1 MFLKVLLNRISDWV
15 EEKQKNHSMVFD
27 PTKVGTDDAIF
38 LVRQIIVKVKENK
51 IALHFNFIDFKA
63 VF

>member
-27 PTKVGTDDAIF
+27 PTNVQMM
-38 LVRQIIVKVKENK
+38 LYS
-51 IALHFNFIDFKA
+51 
-63 VF
+63 